1 MSRVHT
7 KDIPDSFEK
16 AFLKV
21 CEEIKCEPFDLLGVM
36 MSESGL
42 RADAWNDNPKDRPQ
56 DKRWNAVGLIQF
68 MPAILPG
75 CGWHGGY
82 QAFRHLDATQ
92 QLPYVK
98 NYFAGRVDKYVSA
111 GQLYQACFL
120 PATLKNGSDPSTRI
134 CVKGGQLGWAYD
146 ANALFDANRN
156 GDITV
161 GELTA
166 AIERNARG
174 PRWAEMVAR
183 LNLAMGGEEKAPDV
197 SSKIDPKDL
206 TTVAGVQS
214 ALGITVDGVAGP
226 VTRAAVADFQNTH
239 GLLVDGIVGPKT
251 RAALAAAL
259 ASAAPPPPTPAPSTT
274 GETPSGKKVKS

>member
-1 MSRVHT
+1 MIARVHT
-7 KDIPDSFEK
+7 KDIPDSFEG

-21 CEEIKCEPFDLLGVM
+21 CEEIKCDPFDLLGVM

-42 RADAWNDNPKDRPQ
+42 RADAWNDNPKDRPE

-75 CGWHGGY
+75 VGWRQGY

-98 NYFAGRVDKYVSA
+98 NYFAGRVGKYESA

-120 PATLKNGSDPSTRI
+120 PATLVQGSTPETRI

-146 ANALFDANRN
+146 ANAAFDANRN

-166 AIERNARG
+166 AIQRNARG

-183 LNLAMGGEEKAPDV
+183 ITEAMGGESKAPAV
-197 SSKIDPKDL
+197 SEIASQDL

-214 ALGITVDGVAGP
+214 ALGIKVDGIAGP
-226 VTRAAVADFQNTH
+226 KTRAAIAEFQKES
-239 GLLVDGIVGPKT
+239 GLVVDGIVGPKT
-251 RAALAAAL
+251 REALAKKL
-259 ASAAPPPPTPAPSTT
+259 GVSPTAPAPEPTPQPDTQLE
-274 GETPSGKKVKS
+274 GGKKKK